1 MEQLPERRQKAR
13 RVWMRP
19 VWWVAAAVCALFVS
33 TAAWLVIPE
42 ASQQSQRPVA
52 EVQKSSQ
59 SEEAY
64 FNAAADYIML
74 DNQDI
79 YAYLSEY

>member
-1 MEQLPERRQKAR
+1 
-13 RVWMRP
+13 
-19 VWWVAAAVCALFVS
+19 VS

-59 SEEAY
+59 SDEAY

>member
-1 MEQLPERRQKAR
+1 
-13 RVWMRP
+13 
-19 VWWVAAAVCALFVS
+19 
-33 TAAWLVIPE
+33 
-42 ASQQSQRPVA
+42 VA
-52 EVQKSSQ
+52 EVQKPSQ
-59 SEEAY
+59 SDEAY